1 MKNIETNY
9 TFNASARTI
18 QCADFALIG
27 LARILLVVN
36 VTRGVVI
43 YNPSSDTTTGT
54 LNGAIL
60 TLTFDT
66 TTHSNS
72 DVLQIFSDDGD
83 TGATDQALGTLL
95 LLFAE
100 FMERFDIFVQNG
112 AMWVNVQ
119 GNPAV
124 SINGGT
130 VTATPPNA
138 GTNNNRCPA
147 MNDHYQQVIA
157 ESSQFQLVAT

>member
-1 MKNIETNY
+1 MKNIKTNY
-9 TFNASARTI
+9 TFNASAKTI
-18 QCADFALIG
+18 QCGDFEQVG

-43 YNPSSDTTTGT
+43 YNPSNATTTG
-54 LNGAIL
+54 LLSGSIL

-66 TTHSNS
+66 TAHSNS

-83 TGATDQALGTLL
+83 TGATDQALSTLL
-95 LLFAE
+95 LLFSE
-100 FMERFDIFVQNG
+100 FLERFDIF
-112 AMWVNVQ
+112 

-124 SINGGT
+124 SINSGT

-138 GTNNNRCPA
+138 GANNSRCPA

-157 ESSQFQLVAT
+157 ENSQFPFVAT